1 MRFCPVC
8 GSRFSNDARFCPY
21 DGEAM
26 SVIDETSNSGLVGQV
41 VAGRYRV
48 ESVLGEGGM
57 GIVYRAVHVTLGKTV
72 ALKVL
77 RQDMAHDEV
86 VAQRFVQEAKAL
98 SRIQHPHVVEVH
110 DFGRTEDGVT
120 YFVMEYLDGRSLR
133 DAIREDALDAREI
146 GIIAKAI
153 AEGLSAAHSAGV
165 IHRDLKPENIQ
176 LVRRDGNACF
186 VKVLDFGVA
195 KVAGVSKLTKNGAI
209 FGTPHYMSPE
219 QAQGLAVDVRSD
231 IYSYGIILYELVT
244 GKLPF
249 DADSFVRLLSQQ
261 MFDSPPAMELSPAMR
276 RDLGWLEPIVMKCL
290 EKKSGD
296 RFRGFDAV
304 LEALERAEKK
314 AIPRGLYIGGGIAAG
329 LALLGT
335 LALAWTTLDRPDAA
349 HSQVV
354 EGVSASPPPQ
364 PAAPSA
370 PAAGTAAAARALEHD
385 PSVHPAT
392 HLREPSM
399 VMIES
404 DPPGAAVSLDGIILG
419 MTPVSVPRPLDGAKM
434 LQIEYEGRQ
443 AKVFALDAHGP
454 DHLLIR
460 LPSARTRTTKAVGTA
475 PRTAP
480 SGSPTTTTTPTPT
493 HSAPPASR
501 HVSREVVDPWGD

>member
-26 SVIDETSNSGLVGQV
+26 SVIDETANSGLVGQV

-110 DFGRTEDGVT
+110 DFGRTEDGIT

-146 GIIAKAI
+146 RIIARAI

-231 IYSYGIILYELVT
+231 VYSYGIILYELVT

-276 RDLGWLEPIVMKCL
+276 RDLGSLEPIVMKCL
-290 EKKSGD
+290 EKKSND

-304 LEALERAEKK
+304 LEALERAEKRVV
-314 AIPRGLYIGGGIAAG
+314 PRGVYIGGAIAVV
-329 LALLGT
+329 LALFGVS
-335 LALAWTTLDRPDAA
+335 ALAWAMFSRPDTA
-349 HSQVV
+349 HSQII
-354 EGVSASPPPQ
+354 EGVSATPTPQ
-364 PAAPSA
+364 SAAPSA
-370 PAAGTAAAARALEHD
+370 AAGAAVKAQEHD
-385 PSVHPAT
+385 PSIHPAT

-399 VMIES
+399 VTIES

-460 LPSARTRTTKAVGTA
+460 LPSTRTRTTKASGAA
-475 PRTAP
+475 PRPTPAP
-480 SGSPTTTTTPTPT
+480 STTAAPT
-493 HSAPPASR
+493 HSPAPR